1 MGKLRRSIRRPT
13 EAVSGSCSC
22 FPLRSAR
29 EFRAVENPEPELR
42 QELEESLER
51 TRQIVREALVEW
63 GVIDSEL
70 SKFAVMNAEG
80 LDATIA
86 SLCAPL
92 DPPA

>member
-1 MGKLRRSIRRPT
+1 
-13 EAVSGSCSC
+13 
-22 FPLRSAR
+22 
-29 EFRAVENPEPELR
+29 LR